1 MKDIKYYVFYNNNL
15 KTITVLDVGKFTRLY
30 NNEILSPSSNDKNL
44 VFANMLLKSCSI
56 AFDYYTVANATK
68 NAEHDEIELINCDE
82 KPDLMFKTTL
92 KSKNNADLKT
102 YIFCTLKTV
111 SKENNEIV
119 FPFFRHAQNINVID
133 NEVEK

>member
-1 MKDIKYYVFYNNNL
+1 MKEIKYYVFYNNNL
-15 KTITVLDVGKFTRLY
+15 KAITVLDVEKFTKLY
-30 NNEILSPSSNDKNL
+30 NNEIISPSSNDKNL
-44 VFANMLLKSCSI
+44 IFTNMLLKSCTI

-82 KPDLMFKTTL
+82 KPDLMFKTIL

-111 SKENNEIV
+111 LRENNEII
-119 FPFFRHAQNINVID
+119 FPFFRHAQIVNMP
-133 NEVEK
+133 EKERE

>member
-1 MKDIKYYVFYNNNL
+1 MKEIKYYVLYNNNL
-15 KTITVLDVGKFTRLY
+15 KAITGLDVEKFTKLY
-30 NNEILSPSSNDKNL
+30 NNEIISPSSNDKNL
-44 VFANMLLKSCSI
+44 IFTNMLLKSCTI

-82 KPDLMFKTTL
+82 KPDLMFKTIL

-111 SKENNEIV
+111 LRENNEII
-119 FPFFRHAQNINVID
+119 FPFFRHAQIVNMP
-133 NEVEK
+133 EKERE

>member
-15 KTITVLDVGKFTRLY
+15 KAITVLDVGKFTRLY
-30 NNEILSPSSNDKNL
+30 NNEILSPSSND
-44 VFANMLLKSCSI
+44 I
-56 AFDYYTVANATK
+56 DYYTVANATK

-82 KPDLMFKTTL
+82 KPDLMFKTIL

-102 YIFCTLKTV
+102 YVFCSLKTV

>member
-1 MKDIKYYVFYNNNL
+1 MKEIKYYVFYNNNL
-15 KTITVLDVGKFTRLY
+15 KAITVLDVEKFTKLY
-30 NNEILSPSSNDKNL
+30 NNEIISPSSNDKNL
-44 VFANMLLKSCSI
+44 IFTNMLLKSCTI

-82 KPDLMFKTTL
+82 KPDLMFKTIL

-111 SKENNEIV
+111 LRENNEIV
-119 FPFFRHAQNINVID
+119 FPFFRHAQIVNMP
-133 NEVEK
+133 EKERE

>member
-1 MKDIKYYVFYNNNL
+1 MKEIKYYVFYNNNL
-15 KTITVLDVGKFTRLY
+15 KAITVLDVKKFTKLY
-30 NNEILSPSSNDKNL
+30 NNEIISPSSNDKNL
-44 VFANMLLKSCSI
+44 IFTNMLLKSCTI

-82 KPDLMFKTTL
+82 KPDLMFKTIL

-111 SKENNEIV
+111 LRENNEII
-119 FPFFRHAQNINVID
+119 FPFFRHAQIVNMP
-133 NEVEK
+133 EKERE